1 MENKLYELTNPQK
14 SIWYTEEYFNDTPIN
29 NICGSFIINQETD
42 LNLLNIAINHFIKN
56 NDSFKLRFK
65 KVDTELYQYFIA
77 DQIFNIDILNIE
89 TEDQIELVAK
99 KIVHTKFDLLN
110 SKPFDFKL
118 FKLKNGFGGFIVNCH
133 HIISDAA
140 TFSILATEIA
150 QNYCSL
156 LKSETMK
163 DKIYSYIDYI
173 NYENEY
179 MKSTRYKKDQEYWNE
194 CFREMPEIATIPSF
208 HTSNIK
214 NPLIS
219 NRKEFILKKSLV
231 NKINKYCKSNN
242 ISLFNFLMSIYS
254 LYFGKINNMDKFTI
268 GTPVLNRSN
277 LAQKNTSGMFIS
289 TSLLQINIDKNYN
302 FSEFAQSITQSTM
315 QMLRHQ
321 KYNYQN
327 ILSDVRKE
335 NSGITSLYDIMLSY
349 QITKAKDSSIEIPYT
364 VKWYETNYISNTLNI
379 HFHDNND
386 SGDLLVEYDYQI
398 SKLNENE
405 ITRMHK
411 RILHIIQQVL
421 LDNNMLIKK
430 ISITP
435 KDEENKILSYLE
447 NNNAQYPS
455 NDLIIDLFEKQVK
468 QTPDNIAIKFK
479 NTFLTYDLLNKKANQ
494 FANYLIENNIHP
506 NDIVAIRIN
515 KSLEMIIGILAI
527 LKVGACYLPIDL
539 AYPEERVNFMLR
551 DSNAALLLTNDN
563 HLNDIEINIPKIS
576 LDSNIYNVNNY
587 SDTNIKRAIL
597 PDDLIYII
605 YTSGSTGTPKGVML
619 TNRNV
624 VRLLKNSKFQFDF
637 NENDIWTMF
646 HSVAFDFSVWEMYGA
661 LLYGGTLVIVDE
673 KTAKNPDLFLNLL
686 KSEKVTVLNQ
696 TPTYFYNLLD
706 RELLKDEVDLSIRY
720 IIYGGEALNP
730 TLIKPWK
737 DKYPSVKLINMYG
750 ITETTVH
757 VTFKELSNDDLLS
770 SSSNIGKPIPTLK
783 VYVMDDNQNLLPFG
797 VEGEMCVAGLGVCKG
812 YLNRPELNS
821 TRFVKNPY
829 NQNELLY
836 RSSDNAVLME
846 DGNLY
851 YKGRIDNQVKIRGFR
866 IELGEIETKLLSNP
880 HVIKCVVLPK
890 KIADRDTLL
899 VAYLVTD
906 NKINIAKI
914 KNYITPLL
922 PTYMI
927 PNFFVFLDKIPLTN
941 NGKVDRKS
949 LLSLKIEN
957 TKQTTYIKPRNT
969 FEKDFAKIIEN
980 TLEISGVGIDDNI
993 LSIGADSLTLMSVT
1007 IELLK
1012 KGYIVNIQDIYELK
1026 TIRQIS
1032 DNLNAS
1038 NHINKSEKLS
1048 SNIYYNFDENFSNTK
1063 IQANNVLLTGCPG
1076 YLGIHILADLIKN
1089 TKLNVYCLVRY
1100 KDKQSAKNRLIEKLK
1115 FYFGNQILDYFEN
1128 RIHVITSDITI
1139 NKLGLS
1145 DLQYNNLGK
1154 IIDVVIH
1161 SAALVNHYGNTDLFT
1176 LTNVNGTKN
1185 IIDFCKQ
1192 FSIKLNH
1199 ISTISI
1205 SSDFCSNDMCNRTFD
1220 EHSLY
1225 IGQNYSS
1232 NIYVKTKFE
1241 AECEVHKAIQ
1251 EGLEASVYRLG
1262 NITARF
1268 TDGKFQENS
1277 NQNAFLNRL
1286 ITFIKLHKIPESYS
1300 KLVVDLSPVDECAN
1314 FITSILQYESSYSKV
1329 FHIYNNHKVKILD
1342 MVKKLNKMNFN
1353 IEIISDEQ
1361 FNKFISSYQTSNEI
1375 LGIVND
1381 LTSNTHFTTNTVN
1394 LKSDFTLRYMKK
1406 IGLSWHSI
1414 TDDYIKNFLTQY
1426 VRKEN

>member
-1 MENKLYELTNPQK
+1 
-14 SIWYTEEYFNDTPIN
+14 
-29 NICGSFIINQETD
+29 
-42 LNLLNIAINHFIKN
+42 
-56 NDSFKLRFK
+56 
-65 KVDTELYQYFIA
+65 
-77 DQIFNIDILNIE
+77 
-89 TEDQIELVAK
+89 
-99 KIVHTKFDLLN
+99 
-110 SKPFDFKL
+110 
-118 FKLKNGFGGFIVNCH
+118 
-133 HIISDAA
+133 
-140 TFSILATEIA
+140 
-150 QNYCSL
+150 
-156 LKSETMK
+156 
-163 DKIYSYIDYI
+163 
-173 NYENEY
+173 
-179 MKSTRYKKDQEYWNE
+179 
-194 CFREMPEIATIPSF
+194 
-208 HTSNIK
+208 
-214 NPLIS
+214 
-219 NRKEFILKKSLV
+219 
-231 NKINKYCKSNN
+231 
-242 ISLFNFLMSIYS
+242 
-254 LYFGKINNMDKFTI
+254 
-268 GTPVLNRSN
+268 
-277 LAQKNTSGMFIS
+277 
-289 TSLLQINIDKNYN
+289 
-302 FSEFAQSITQSTM
+302 
-315 QMLRHQ
+315 
-321 KYNYQN
+321 
-327 ILSDVRKE
+327 
-335 NSGITSLYDIMLSY
+335 
-349 QITKAKDSSIEIPYT
+349 
-364 VKWYETNYISNTLNI
+364 
-379 HFHDNND
+379 
-386 SGDLLVEYDYQI
+386 
-398 SKLNENE
+398 
-405 ITRMHK
+405 
-411 RILHIIQQVL
+411 
-421 LDNNMLIKK
+421 
-430 ISITP
+430 
-435 KDEENKILSYLE
+435 
-447 NNNAQYPS
+447 
-455 NDLIIDLFEKQVK
+455 
-468 QTPDNIAIKFK
+468 
-479 NTFLTYDLLNKKANQ
+479 
-494 FANYLIENNIHP
+494 
-506 NDIVAIRIN
+506 
-515 KSLEMIIGILAI
+515 
-527 LKVGACYLPIDL
+527 
-539 AYPEERVNFMLR
+539 
-551 DSNAALLLTNDN
+551 
-563 HLNDIEINIPKIS
+563 
-576 LDSNIYNVNNY
+576 
-587 SDTNIKRAIL
+587 
-597 PDDLIYII
+597 
-605 YTSGSTGTPKGVML
+605 
-619 TNRNV
+619 
-624 VRLLKNSKFQFDF
+624 
-637 NENDIWTMF
+637 
-646 HSVAFDFSVWEMYGA
+646 
-661 LLYGGTLVIVDE
+661 
-673 KTAKNPDLFLNLL
+673 
-686 KSEKVTVLNQ
+686 
-696 TPTYFYNLLD
+696 
-706 RELLKDEVDLSIRY
+706 
-720 IIYGGEALNP
+720 
-730 TLIKPWK
+730 
-737 DKYPSVKLINMYG
+737 
-750 ITETTVH
+750 
-757 VTFKELSNDDLLS
+757 
-770 SSSNIGKPIPTLK
+770 
-783 VYVMDDNQNLLPFG
+783 MDDNQNLLPFG